1 MKVLISAVG
10 KEKTDDF
17 DLRFGRG
24 DFFQIIDTQ
33 TGDTKVLENAG
44 KTSDH
49 GAGIAAS
56 QQAIDEKV
64 DVIVTGH
71 LGPNAFEILET
82 SGIEL
87 MSAKGGTV
95 EEVLND
101 YKAGK
106 LEKIAKAGKSHK
118 NIKL

>member
-24 DFFQIIDTQ
+24 DYFQIIDTE
-33 TGDTKVLENAG
+33 TGDMKALVNAG

-64 DVIVTGH
+64 DVLITGH
-71 LGPNAFEILET
+71 LGPNAFEILD
-82 SGIEL
+82 SSDIEL
-87 MSAKGGTV
+87 FSAKAGTV
-95 EEVLND
+95 EEVLED
-101 YKAGK
+101 YKNGKLDKIGKAGK
-106 LEKIAKAGKSHK
+106 AHK
-118 NIKL
+118 GIK